1 MEQEQEQEET
11 LIHEIRL
18 EHLELPRE
26 LRVDK

>member
-11 LIHEIRL
+11 LIHEIRF
-18 EHLELPRE
+18 EYSELPRE